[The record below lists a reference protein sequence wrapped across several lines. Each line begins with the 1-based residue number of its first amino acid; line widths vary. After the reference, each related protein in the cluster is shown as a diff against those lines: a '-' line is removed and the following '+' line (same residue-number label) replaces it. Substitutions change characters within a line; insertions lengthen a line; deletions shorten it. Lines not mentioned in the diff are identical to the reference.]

1 MRMSAPQDA
10 GSTWTGP
17 RGRASTRTAPL
28 PAAAL
33 VIAAA
38 LLLAAAQVFAQPR
51 AGALEQATGL
61 AWAIPPGGT
70 ERTLARGD
78 ALFEGDTVVT
88 SADGELL
95 LRMVDDAVIAVRP
108 NTRFTIAR
116 YHFTGRE
123 RATESASVLSL
134 VRGALRTVT
143 GVIGRQN
150 PRGFQLGTTTST
162 IGVRGTD
169 FETIVLEE
177 DTAQA
182 QAGTYQR
189 VNSGATVVTD
199 VKTGRSLEVGAG
211 QVAFA
216 ALDVAATVQ
225 GFGLLR
231 NVPPIFRPGR
241 YDNLLQATADLL
253 QQQLLRQAP
262 SQLRQLLPSLPGLLR

>member
-1 MRMSAPQDA
+1 MQMLARSGA
-10 GSTWTGP
+10 GAVRA
-17 RGRASTRTAPL
+17 RGAGTSSRALAPL
-28 PAAAL
+28 LAL
-33 VIAAA
+33 V
-38 LLLAAAQVFAQPR
+38 LLLACAQALAQTR
-51 AGALEQATGL
+51 VGTLEQVAGL

-88 SADGELL
+88 ASDGELL
-95 LRMVDDAVIAVRP
+95 LRMIDDAVIAVRAG
-108 NTRFTIAR
+108 TRFTITR
-116 YHFTGRE
+116 YQFAGRE
-123 RATESASVLSL
+123 RTAESASVLSL

-169 FETIVLEE
+169 FETLVLEE
-177 DTAQA
+177 DTPEAP
-182 QAGTYQR
+182 AGTYQR

-199 VKTGRSLEVGAG
+199 LKTGQSLDVSAG

-216 ALDVAATVQ
+216 ALNIAAAAQ

-231 NVPPIFRPGR
+231 NVPPVFRPGR
-241 YDNLLQATADLL
+241 YDNLLQAAADLL

-262 SQLRQLLPSLPGLLR
+262 SQLRQLLPGLPGLLR